1 MSDNGDLLT
10 GTKSDIIPVLLSH
23 ANCSSVH
30 EKTNSKG
37 KVLEGSVLV
46 HLVKPQQEKIFG
58 EYARKDFC
66 GYLTKQ
72 FDDSTERVDV
82 LFDVYHSDSLKN
94 STRNKRGVSN
104 YNTRITDRTPVP
116 KNWSNFLQCSSNK
129 EQLFKFLAEIMCEE
143 IKQQLLIG
151 DTVRSSANI
160 SLEDLQPC
168 NHEEGDTR
176 VILHCRH
183 LGLQGYSNITVDSD
197 VVILLT
203 AFYFQL
209 GLEKVFVAFG
219 QGNSFKTIPVHEI
232 ASSHELFLFMK
243 LHPALEKNVQRLYC
257 FSMPS
262 VVDTVSAFAFH
273 GKTTIKTWQS
283 LPYVTKTFFE
293 LSHPNAVFT
302 ESHYSSL
309 ERFVIIMYDK
319 TSSKVDVNK
328 LRKHLFTKS
337 TTSMDR
343 LPPTRDALNLH
354 IKRLTCKLRFGLA
367 VFSRK

>member
-1 MSDNGDLLT
+1 MDAVYRRYSLYT
-10 GTKSDIIPVLLSH
+10 
-23 ANCSSVH
+23 
-30 EKTNSKG
+30 KTNSKS

-46 HLVKPQQEKIFG
+46 HLVKPQQEKTFG

-72 FDDSTERVDV
+72 FDDSTECVDV
-82 LFDVYHSDSLKN
+82 VFDVYHSDSLKN

-143 IKQQLLIG
+143 IKQQLLIATIG

-183 LGLQGYSNITVDSD
+183 LGLQGYSNITIRTVDSD

-209 GLEKVFVAFG
+209 GLEKVFVAFD

-232 ASSHELFLFMK
+232 ASSLGEERSKALLFF
-243 LHPALEKNVQRLYC
+243 HA
-257 FSMPS
+257 FSGC
-262 VVDTVSAFAFH
+262 DTVSAFAFH
-273 GKTTIKTWQS
+273 GKTTIW
-283 LPYVTKTFFE
+283 
-293 LSHPNAVFT
+293 
-302 ESHYSSL
+302 
-309 ERFVIIMYDK
+309 K
-319 TSSKVDVNK
+319 TSPGKVY
-328 LRKHLFTKS
+328 H
-337 TTSMDR
+337 M
-343 LPPTRDALNLH
+343 
-354 IKRLTCKLRFGLA
+354 
-367 VFSRK
+367 

>member
-1 MSDNGDLLT
+1 M
-10 GTKSDIIPVLLSH
+10 
-23 ANCSSVH
+23 
-30 EKTNSKG
+30 
-37 KVLEGSVLV
+37 
-46 HLVKPQQEKIFG
+46 HLVKPQQEKTFG

-82 LFDVYHSDSLKN
+82 VFDVYHSDSLKN

-129 EQLFKFLAEIMCEE
+129 EQLFKFLAKIMCEE
-143 IKQQLLIG
+143 IKQKLLIATIIG

-183 LGLQGYSNITVDSD
+183 FGLQGYSNITIRTVDSD

-209 GLEKVFVAFG
+209 DLRKSLLHLVKAIL
-219 QGNSFKTIPVHEI
+219 SK
-232 ASSHELFLFMK
+232 LFLFMK
-243 LHPALEKNVQRLYC
+243 LHPALEKNVQSLYC

-262 VVDTVSAFAFH
+262 VVV
-273 GKTTIKTWQS
+273 ILS
-283 LPYVTKTFFE
+283 L
-293 LSHPNAVFT
+293 H
-302 ESHYSSL
+302 
-309 ERFVIIMYDK
+309 
-319 TSSKVDVNK
+319 
-328 LRKHLFTKS
+328 
-337 TTSMDR
+337 
-343 LPPTRDALNLH
+343 
-354 IKRLTCKLRFGLA
+354 LRFMEKQRYGKPGK
-367 VFSRK
+367 VYHM